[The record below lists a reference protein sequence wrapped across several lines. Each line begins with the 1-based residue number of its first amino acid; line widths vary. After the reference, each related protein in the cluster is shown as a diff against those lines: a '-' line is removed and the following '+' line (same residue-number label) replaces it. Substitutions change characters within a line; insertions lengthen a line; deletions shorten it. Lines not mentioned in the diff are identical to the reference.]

1 MIKVFKK
8 MVRMN
13 WKAVKKSNWQADGR
27 LREGYEKAGS
37 NNNAQC

>member
-8 MVRMN
+8 MVRTN

-27 LREGYEKAGS
+27 LGEGYEKAGS